1 MGKLCERRR
10 GVPLP
15 GPEPK
20 GMRAAAFGVRAG
32 FVCLTCRGLPSG
44 AVRCDAGYVL
54 VAEVRA
60 TWGLGVWGVQA
71 DYGWE
76 MRVAGTRAQVR

>member
-20 GMRAAAFGVRAG
+20 GMRAAVFGVRAG
-32 FVCLTCRGLPSG
+32 FVGLTCRGLPSG
-44 AVRCDAGYVL
+44 AVWCDAGYAL
-54 VAEVRA
+54 VAGVRA
-60 TWGLGVWGVQA
+60 TWGIGV
-71 DYGWE
+71 
-76 MRVAGTRAQVR
+76 